1 MALAKV
7 STREFSRALRS
18 LVDVPSQI
26 ARPLADG
33 IAKFIDEGFSAGTD
47 PYGRPWAPLKP
58 RTLAKGR
65 HPPPLTETGAMRN
78 SARVKPVQGGGV
90 SLVFGDSKAGLH
102 QRGDPPRMAAR
113 EVSPSGFL
121 PARWRALW
129 QSLLTE
135 ATRRR
140 LSGGR

>member
-1 MALAKV
+1 MAKLTTKQ
-7 STREFSRALRS
+7 FSKALRS

-33 IAKFIDEGFSAGTD
+33 IAKFIDEGFTAGTD
-47 PYGRPWAPLKP
+47 PYGRAWAPLKP

-65 HPPPLTETGAMRN
+65 HPPPLTETRALRE
-78 SARVKPVQGGGV
+78 SAQVKPTQGGGV
-90 SLVFGDSKAGLH
+90 SLVFTDWKAGLH
-102 QRGDPPRMAAR
+102 QEGDPPRMAAR
-113 EVSPSGFL
+113 EVVPVNTL
-121 PARWRALW
+121 PAKWRALW